1 MGGCAPEPGEGDGSH
16 THSLLRRAGEAR
28 RARRSPAHVAEL
40 VAETGDAPVSPGDAV
55 GPVLDRLGNP
65 TAVRL
70 LMWARTRLYGE
81 GVAALLLNRAEIAEV
96 RGVGDARAC
105 YTLAAA
111 GDFDAVLLDAS
122 LPDASVSIGT
132 LRQVAP
138 DLPIVAL
145 GVPESED
152 AMLRCVEAGA
162 SAFATA
168 GQGIDDLVDVLA
180 ALVRGEACCSPRMT
194 AALLRQVTALASGR
208 DRSEIDSL
216 TAREFEIGRLVG
228 AGLSNKE
235 IASELHIELATVKN
249 HVHHVLGKLG
259 VERRSRVA
267 PRLLELGLSAPAS
280 TMRTS
285 AI

>member
-1 MGGCAPEPGEGDGSH
+1 
-16 THSLLRRAGEAR
+16 
-28 RARRSPAHVAEL
+28 
-40 VAETGDAPVSPGDAV
+40 
-55 GPVLDRLGNP
+55 
-65 TAVRL
+65 
-70 LMWARTRLYGE
+70 MWARTRLYAE
-81 GVAALLLNRAEIAEV
+81 GVAALLLSRAEVAEV
-96 RGVGDARAC
+96 RGVGDARTC

-111 GDFDAVLLDAS
+111 GAFDAVLLDAS
-122 LPDASVSIGT
+122 LPDAPESISA
-132 LRQVAP
+132 LRRVAP
-138 DLPIVAL
+138 DLSIVAL
-145 GVPESED
+145 AVPESEE

-162 SAFATA
+162 AAFATA

-194 AALLRQVTALASGR
+194 AALLRQVTALASRR
-208 DRSEIDSL
+208 DRSEIESL

-267 PRLLELGLSAPAS
+267 PRLLELEISGPANTRRMS
-280 TMRTS
+280 E
-285 AI
+285 I

>member
-1 MGGCAPEPGEGDGSH
+1 
-16 THSLLRRAGEAR
+16 
-28 RARRSPAHVAEL
+28 
-40 VAETGDAPVSPGDAV
+40 
-55 GPVLDRLGNP
+55 
-65 TAVRL
+65 
-70 LMWARTRLYGE
+70 MWARTRLYGE
-81 GVAALLLNRAEIAEV
+81 GVAALLLGRAEIAEV
-96 RGVGDARAC
+96 HGVSHARAC
-105 YTLAAA
+105 YTLAAS
-111 GDFDAVLLDAS
+111 GSFDAVLLDAS
-122 LPDASVSIGT
+122 LPDATASIGT

-138 DLPIVAL
+138 ELPIVAL

-168 GQGIDDLVDVLA
+168 GQGIDDLIDVLA

-267 PRLLELGLSAPAS
+267 PRLLELELSEPAS
-280 TMRTS
+280 TRRTS
-285 AI
+285 EI